1 MNLEDQGKRKYI
13 TAEMGMHFET
23 VIVPR
28 LKKIAY
34 STNWKEGQPAD
45 RKSGVSHAFKI
56 LRLESYEDT
65 LNNLHIR
72 QSDAQKAVLKQAT
85 EAQRDEYALGYFLEV
100 ETAGSPSMLD
110 VTQFRDPFNYKLQIA
125 TRSAGETKASNV
137 DLVETFNWL
146 LGLKVKHVDHLK
158 GFLTVTGERRAGGR
172 VLIIWRTLGEDVT
185 KDNKDL
191 EAFLEKITVNPADTE
206 FDAIYINGSHTLSD
220 PHNKI
225 QLIEEVFQRRMFET
239 KSFESL
245 AQ

>member
-1 MNLEDQGKRKYI
+1 
-13 TAEMGMHFET
+13 MGHHLET

-28 LKKIAY
+28 LKKLVY
-34 STNWKEGQPAD
+34 SSRWKDGKPAD
-45 RKSGVSHAFKI
+45 RQTGSSHAFKV

-65 LNNLHIR
+65 LNNLHVR
-72 QSDAQKAVLKQAT
+72 QSDAQKAVLQQAT

-125 TRSAGETKASNV
+125 THSAGETTATKV

-172 VLIIWRTLGEDVT
+172 VLVIWRTLGEDVT
-185 KDNKDL
+185 ADNKAL
-191 EAFLEKITVNPADTE
+191 EGFLEKITVNPADTE

-245 AQ
+245 N